1 MQMKK
6 ALPVFAPL
14 PFAVSQMEWADKIA
28 QGCGAHGD
36 RERERHKRRNQC
48 VSGLEVASLVRLKS
62 CVKARY
68 SPQLSVK
75 FDGGAVRL

>member
-6 ALPVFAPL
+6 ALPVFAPHS
-14 PFAVSQMEWADKIA
+14 FAVSQMEWTDKIA
-28 QGCGAHGD
+28 PECGAHGD
-36 RERERHKRRNQC
+36 RERHKRRNQC

-68 SPQLSVK
+68 SPQLSMK